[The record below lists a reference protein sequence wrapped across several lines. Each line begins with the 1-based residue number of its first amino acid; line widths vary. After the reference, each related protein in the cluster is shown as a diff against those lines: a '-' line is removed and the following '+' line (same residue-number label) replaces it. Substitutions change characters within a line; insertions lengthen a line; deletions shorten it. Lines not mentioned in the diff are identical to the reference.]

1 MSKLIHGQ
9 KKILHDDVERNP
21 DCPIMIVKLKMVI
34 IMMMLVMTDDDD
46 DSDDDDRHPVCPMM
60 IVKLKM
66 GDGLLVAA
74 RYDHRD

>member
-1 MSKLIHGQ
+1 MPDNDCQIEDGDNY
-9 KKILHDDVERNP
+9 DDVG
-21 DCPIMIVKLKMVI
+21 
-34 IMMMLVMTDDDD
+34 DD